1 MLVTFK
7 SKAAPNI
14 LMYEE
19 HAKRMLD
26 LLGKDVKRGVIT
38 KDEAALAIEKL
49 QTEIAVDAAH
59 HEQEH
64 KHEAAAHHGDL
75 GDDHEHHHAQS
86 VSFAARAYPL
96 LEMLREAKRNG
107 YDVLWGV

>member
-7 SKAAPNI
+7 SKGAPNI

-26 LLGKDVKRGVIT
+26 VLGKDVKRGVIT

-49 QTEIAVDAAH
+49 QSEIAVDASHHDQEDVQDASAQGTDTE
-59 HEQEH
+59 HEQ
-64 KHEAAAHHGDL
+64 
-75 GDDHEHHHAQS
+75 AQN
-86 VSFAARAYPL
+86 VAFATRAYPL
-96 LEMLREAKRNG
+96 LEMLREAKQHG